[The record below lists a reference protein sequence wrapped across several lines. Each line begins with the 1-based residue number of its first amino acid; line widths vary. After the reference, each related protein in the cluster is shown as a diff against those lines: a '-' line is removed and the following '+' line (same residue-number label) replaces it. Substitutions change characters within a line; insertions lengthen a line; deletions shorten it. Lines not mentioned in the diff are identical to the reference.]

1 MHERK
6 NRSGPLGKFGVRH
19 YLPFRSRS
27 ALNSSDTWQS
37 IELGSG
43 SSPTP
48 TLGQAA
54 RIIRFLLARRD
65 FENRLTVLNAGRAAE
80 ALIFDCGH
88 LDRRVR

>member
-6 NRSGPLGKFGVRH
+6 IVPGRSANSACVTI
-19 YLPFRSRS
+19 LPFRSRS

-80 ALIFDCGH
+80 ALIFDCED